1 MQLGIGQ
8 FTCQQRPDDDRPM
21 NKIYDEMLELG
32 CIIDDA
38 GLDSAWVSEYHF
50 SNDGYMPG
58 IIPALSALAAVTND
72 IELGPCIA
80 LAPLYNPIRLAEDI
94 ATIDL
99 IAGGR
104 TTLGF
109 GIGSNIDLLNAFG
122 IAENERVDRLTDT
135 IDVIR
140 GAWSEGP
147 LNYESNFHETPADID
162 VTPKPAHDVPIM
174 FGGVAKPAV
183 RRAARIGDGWCAPQ
197 GLPLEAIRKR
207 VADIETVRENE
218 GIDSDFQVYLVLDG
232 FVGDSH
238 ELAWETMRE
247 GYFYT
252 TRRYA
257 EIDSGEPVDE
267 LSTEQ
272 KRDLKEQA
280 IFGTAEQVV
289 NELQTYRDALGDDVH
304 IIFRSYHPNIGTEE
318 MASCIRRLGDEV
330 RPELVRA

>member
-122 IAENERVDRLTDT
+122 IAGDERVDRLTGMNES
-135 IDVIR
+135 ID
-140 GAWSEGP
+140 
-147 LNYESNFHETPADID
+147 
-162 VTPKPAHDVPIM
+162 
-174 FGGVAKPAV
+174 
-183 RRAARIGDGWCAPQ
+183 
-197 GLPLEAIRKR
+197 
-207 VADIETVRENE
+207 
-218 GIDSDFQVYLVLDG
+218 
-232 FVGDSH
+232 
-238 ELAWETMRE
+238 
-247 GYFYT
+247 
-252 TRRYA
+252 
-257 EIDSGEPVDE
+257 
-267 LSTEQ
+267 
-272 KRDLKEQA
+272 
-280 IFGTAEQVV
+280 
-289 NELQTYRDALGDDVH
+289 
-304 IIFRSYHPNIGTEE
+304 
-318 MASCIRRLGDEV
+318 
-330 RPELVRA
+330 